1 MSHEL
6 LAQIALEEH
15 HIAQAGYCAIRALD
29 KGQQMAVLTPVVA
42 RSYALLLQVC
52 KNLLNLLKMYL
63 NPLGAP
69 GVIRSYAIAYYEL
82 LN

>member
-42 RSYALLLQVC
+42 RSYALLLQVTQ
-52 KNLLNLLKMYL
+52 NLT
-63 NPLGAP
+63 
-69 GVIRSYAIAYYEL
+69 
-82 LN
+82 